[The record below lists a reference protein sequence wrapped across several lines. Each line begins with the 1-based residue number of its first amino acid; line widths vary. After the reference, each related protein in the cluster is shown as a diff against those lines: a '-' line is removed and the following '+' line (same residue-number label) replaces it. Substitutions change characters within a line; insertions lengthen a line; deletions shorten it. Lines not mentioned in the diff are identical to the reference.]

1 VITIY
6 TVGRLPTTAGCVRQA
21 GVRQGV
27 DAWFFRIAPASEI
40 QQPPPLLCS
49 GRKAFTCPL
58 QVETEDEEWTED
70 FVGERDPSIL
80 HFLLASGDQISSKQ
94 LRDDLMTLLIAGHE
108 VCEHGGRRLWS

>member
-1 VITIY
+1 MST
-6 TVGRLPTTAGCVRQA
+6 LP
-21 GVRQGV
+21 
-27 DAWFFRIAPASEI
+27 
-40 QQPPPLLCS
+40 
-49 GRKAFTCPL
+49 

-108 VCEHGGRRLWS
+108 VPFERRPACYVPLLNPAATRCPASSCGTT

>member
-1 VITIY
+1 MMATKIML
-6 TVGRLPTTAGCVRQA
+6 G
-21 GVRQGV
+21 
-27 DAWFFRIAPASEI
+27 APQLE
-40 QQPPPLLCS
+40 QQPTPAGSMMSAQHVNVTLL
-49 GRKAFTCPL
+49 AFTRAP

-108 VCEHGGRRLWS
+108 VRTLNP